1 MKKLLCATYEGI
13 EAQSVSVESTLT
25 KGLPSFNIVGMANT
39 AITESKERVKSAL
52 LSNDFVFPPKRITI
66 GLSPSDL
73 KKEGSQFDLGIAL
86 LIILDH
92 TDISLDEWYV
102 FGELGLDGSV
112 KENQL
117 LYPLILSLVNHSG
130 LSKAIVP
137 MESLCKLNNIPGV
150 RFYGVDHLNDAME
163 LLSQS
168 VQNEP
173 TVPAKEIT
181 HPFQS
186 INDQKHYYQ
195 EHYPIDFSDIKGQEV
210 AKRAALI
217 SATGMHNLLL
227 EGSPGSGKSMIA
239 KRLRYILPPLTQS
252 ELLDIAKLQSLEG
265 KEPKFEPLRPYRS
278 PHHSSTLASVFGGGT
293 HRAEIGE
300 IGLANHGILFF
311 DELPHYSKQVLEAL
325 REPLED
331 QKIRISRVHSKVEYP
346 TKFLFVAAMN
356 PCPCG
361 NLLNKALSCRCSD
374 REVSRYKNRLSDP
387 FLDRIDLYV
396 QMQPIDPADQA
407 SVSSRSLHRQVIKA
421 HAVQKKR
428 GQTEL
433 NGRLSDEAIER
444 YCKLDT
450 EAQATLDQAVV
461 RFALSFRSIKKVQK
475 TARTIADL
483 SGEQLIRKSHLLE
496 ALSFRR
502 RNALG

>member
-86 LIILDH
+86 LIVLDH
-92 TDISLDEWYV
+92 TDLSLDEWYV

-117 LYPLILSLVNHSG
+117 LYPLILSLVNHVG
-130 LSKAIVP
+130 LSQAIVP
-137 MESLCKLNNIPGV
+137 MESLEKLSNIPDV
-150 RFYGVDHLNDAME
+150 HFYGVNHLNEAID
-163 LLSQS
+163 LLKQLPE
-168 VQNEP
+168 NKP
-173 TVPAKEIT
+173 TITAKAIS
-181 HPFQS
+181 HPFQA
-186 INDQKHYYQ
+186 IGDQKHYYQ
-195 EHYPIDFSDIKGQEV
+195 EHYPINFIDIKGQEV

-217 SATGMHNLLL
+217 SAAGMHNLLL
-227 EGSPGSGKSMIA
+227 EGSPGCGKSMIA

-265 KEPKFEPLRPYRS
+265 KEPGFEPLRPYRS

-300 IGLANHGILFF
+300 IGLAHHGILFF

-374 REVSRYKNRLSDP
+374 RDISRYKNRLSDP

-407 SVSSRSLHRQVIKA
+407 SVSSKSLHSQVLET
-421 HAVQKKR
+421 HARQKKR

-433 NGRLSDEAIER
+433 NGRLNDEEIER
-444 YCKLDT
+444 YCVMES
-450 EAQATLDQAVV
+450 EAKETLDQAIG
-461 RFALSFRSIKKVQK
+461 RFALSFRSIKKIQK

-483 SGEQLIRKSHLLE
+483 AGEALIQKSHLLE

-502 RNALG
+502 RER